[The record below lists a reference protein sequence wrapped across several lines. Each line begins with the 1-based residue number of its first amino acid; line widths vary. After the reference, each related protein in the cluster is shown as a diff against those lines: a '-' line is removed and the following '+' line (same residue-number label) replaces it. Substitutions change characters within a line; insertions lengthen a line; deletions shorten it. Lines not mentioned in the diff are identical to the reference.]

1 MVTNLISLKGQVV
14 LKMKQIKGYKRGNGE
29 YGIRNHLLIIPTV
42 ICANQVSNRIMQMV
56 SGSVAIPHQHGCSQ
70 IGADKVRT
78 FETLAGTG
86 RNPNVGAVLIVSL
99 GCEVVDPNALAD
111 VIRPSGKRVEVVDIQ
126 EVGGSIKAIQLGTK
140 LAREL
145 RSELDQME
153 PEPIPIHKL
162 RIGVKCGGSDA
173 TSGIA
178 SNPALGVASDI
189 LIAEGGTVVI
199 SETTEII
206 GAEHVLAARCATPN
220 VADQLYTFVERFER
234 EVKRMGADMRGGNPS
249 PGNIAGGLTTIEEKS
264 LGCISKCGTSPIVG
278 AFEYAA
284 PIPGKPGTGLY
295 FMDAPGNDIECVSG
309 MAASGVHLVCFTTG
323 RGTPTGAAVVPVI
336 KITGNKQMYE
346 RMTDNMD
353 VDVSGILDGTMS
365 VEEAG
370 KLIWQEIVETACG
383 KETKAEILGHQ
394 EFSIN
399 RIGPSL

>member
-1 MVTNLISLKGQVV
+1 MLE
-14 LKMKQIKGYKRGNGE
+14 IKGYARSNGE

-42 ICANQVSNRIMQMV
+42 ICANQVCNRIMQV
-56 SGSVAIPHQHGCSQ
+56 VPDTVAIPHQHGCSQ
-70 IGADKVRT
+70 IGADKDRT

-99 GCEVVDPNALAD
+99 GCEVVDPYALAEA
-111 VIRPSGKRVEVVDIQ
+111 IRPTGKRVEVIDIQ
-126 EVGGSIKAIQLGTK
+126 ETGGSIKAIQRGTE
-140 LAREL
+140 LAKEMRREL
-145 RSELDQME
+145 DTMQAVT
-153 PEPIPIHKL
+153 IPAGEL

-173 TSGIA
+173 TSGMA
-178 SNPALGVASDI
+178 SNPALGAASDL

-206 GAEHVLAARCATPN
+206 GAEHVLAARCATPE
-220 VADQLYTFVERFER
+220 VADLLYAFVARFER
-234 EVKRMGADMRGGNPS
+234 EVERMGADMRGGNPS

-264 LGCISKCGTSPIVG
+264 LGCISKCGTSPMVG

-284 PIPGKPGTGLY
+284 PIPGKGLF
-295 FMDAPGNDIECVSG
+295 FMDSPGNDIECVSG

-353 VDVSGILDGTMS
+353 VDVSAVLEGAQGVDQ
-365 VEEAG
+365 AG
-370 KLIWQEIVETACG
+370 EVIWQEILETARG
-383 KETKAEILGHQ
+383 KLTKAEILGHQ